1 MRLVPGVAARCQRQ
15 STRPRELAAARAA
28 LSGLGHQDA
37 VAKTLAGAPS
47 EASPAASKRDMILV
61 FPMVIEP
68 TQRQSAPCLS
78 LRRAAGQ
85 GISRRLSRLAGALA
99 VVGALG
105 GCLTGCQRKAPGPDE
120 CLAFAK
126 IWLQQRK
133 FDSLLA
139 QAPDE
144 AFDEL
149 VSRCLT
155 EPYDRALV
163 ECVISKRRPE
173 NCRVDY
179 ARRAESRREQVR

>member
-1 MRLVPGVAARCQRQ
+1 MVLEATPLQRARC
-15 STRPRELAAARAA
+15 
-28 LSGLGHQDA
+28 
-37 VAKTLAGAPS
+37 
-47 EASPAASKRDMILV
+47 
-61 FPMVIEP
+61 
-68 TQRQSAPCLS
+68 SA

-85 GISRRLSRLAGALA
+85 GRSRSISRLARALA

-105 GCLTGCQRKAPGPDE
+105 AGLTGCQRKAPGPEE

-139 QAPDE
+139 QAPEE

-179 ARRAESRREQVR
+179 ARRAESRRELSR